1 MCVKEAQGRMH
12 SYCTRIVQIYC
23 RSGFPLW
30 KCQCVCSAQGFSV
43 WTRKS
48 GPTSE
53 CCLFSVTPYLRSKTH
68 VNSNSHIATRRKTKI
83 YFQDGD
89 ICLWLFYVV
98 LSLPK
103 GTMAFYTMTLQ
114 NNSDAPVSCVLVP
127 PGAGSVFLRDFKN
140 TAPVVRLSF
149 PSSPTVR
156 QVELSLSSFLR
167 L

>member
-53 CCLFSVTPYLRSKTH
+53 CCLFSVTPYLRSETH

-83 YFQDGD
+83 SFQDGD

-98 LSLPK
+98 LLLPK
-103 GTMAFYTMTLQ
+103 GTLAFYTMTLQ
-114 NNSDAPVSCVLVP
+114 NNSDAPISCVLAP

-140 TAPVVRLSF
+140 TAIVIRLSF